1 MQTPDEALTAVEPV
15 RRSVVVR
22 RPLAETFV
30 LFTDGLDT
38 WWPLH
43 THSIAAD
50 TFDGRVTVESI
61 TFEKRAGGRVLERM
75 SDGTEAPWGTI
86 RVWEPPARFV
96 MSWKP
101 TLEEGPSTEVELRF
115 TSVDPDHTRIELE
128 HRGWELLGADDPRR
142 AGYDA
147 GWAAL
152 FEIFAEFA
160 GGPDG

>member
-1 MQTPDEALTAVEPV
+1 MQIDDHTEAGAIEPV

-22 RPLAETFV
+22 RPAAEAFA
-30 LFTDGLDT
+30 LFTDRLDT

-61 TFEKRAGGRVLERM
+61 TFEKRVGGRVLERM
-75 SDGTEAPWGTI
+75 SDGTEAAWGTI
-86 RVWEPPARFV
+86 LQWQPPTRFT

-101 TLEEGPSTEVELRF
+101 TLVDGPSTEVELVF
-115 TSVDPDHTRIELE
+115 TPVGEDSTRIDLE
-128 HRGWELLGADDPRR
+128 HRGWELLGDDALKRN
-142 AGYDA
+142 GYDE

-152 FEIFAEFA
+152 FERFREVAES
-160 GGPDG
+160 GQ